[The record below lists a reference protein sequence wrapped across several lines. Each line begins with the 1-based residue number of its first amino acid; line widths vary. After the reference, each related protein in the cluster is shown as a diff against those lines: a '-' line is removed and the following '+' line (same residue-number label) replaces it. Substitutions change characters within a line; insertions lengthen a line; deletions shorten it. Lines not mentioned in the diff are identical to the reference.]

1 MKWVNVNVIQ
11 YIETSKDKLGNPVT
25 IPSIKGSTKG
35 RFTDWTEEETQ
46 TFGYDYTVNN
56 RKLLLIPIFEIN
68 TINTV
73 SIENEEY
80 EITNV
85 AHSSLRWYLLHVKR
99 CK

>member
-85 AHSSLRWYLLHVKR
+85 AHSSPRWYLLHVKR